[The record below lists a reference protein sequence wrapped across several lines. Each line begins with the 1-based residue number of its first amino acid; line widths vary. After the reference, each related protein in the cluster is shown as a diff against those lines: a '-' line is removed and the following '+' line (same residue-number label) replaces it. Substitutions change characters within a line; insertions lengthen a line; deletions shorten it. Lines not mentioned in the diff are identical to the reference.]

1 MSSATMA
8 CITQSDISNP
18 QTPQTKLLQAQ
29 DLGALSDDELLGLI
43 ALGQEVAFQ
52 ALVERHIDRGYA
64 VAFRILHNGSDAED
78 VLQDAFL
85 QVWTRRDN
93 WKAGQAKFSTWLF
106 RVVTNRCID
115 HLRKNKPAAL
125 DDIPEPKDDNLSQSK
140 ILEMREGLELLE
152 DAVAKL
158 PDQQRIALIFS
169 YYENMSNREIAK
181 IMETS
186 ISAVE
191 SLLKRAKQK
200 LRVILKSDSRDILSL
215 FTQG

>member
-1 MSSATMA
+1 MV
-8 CITQSDISNP
+8 CISQSDIS
-18 QTPQTKLLQAQ
+18 TPESTQAKSLQAQ
-29 DLGALSDDELLGLI
+29 DLSALSDDELLGLI
-43 ALGQEVAFQ
+43 AMGQEVAFQ
-52 ALVERHIDRGYA
+52 ALVARHIDRGYA
-64 VAFRILHNGSDAED
+64 VAYRILHNGSDAED

-93 WKAGQAKFSTWLF
+93 WKSGQAKFSTWLF

-115 HLRKNKPAAL
+115 HLRKNKATAL
-125 DDIPEPKDDNLSQSK
+125 DEIPEPKDGKLSQSK

-158 PDQQRIALIFS
+158 PDQQRIALVFS

-181 IMETS
+181 IMDTS
-186 ISAVE
+186 VSAVE
-191 SLLKRAKQK
+191 SLLKRGKQK
-200 LRVILKSDSRDILSL
+200 LRIILKNDSRDILSL